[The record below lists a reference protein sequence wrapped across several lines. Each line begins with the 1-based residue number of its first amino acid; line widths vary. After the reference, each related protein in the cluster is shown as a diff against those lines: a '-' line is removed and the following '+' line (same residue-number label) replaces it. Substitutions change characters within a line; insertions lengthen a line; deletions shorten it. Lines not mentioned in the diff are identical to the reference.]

1 MTAGIFN
8 YHRGETMI
16 DKVRRYGGSA
26 VTIFGILLL
35 CSGWHTPSAY
45 GADSYSF
52 GVVPQYD
59 QRQMFAT
66 WKPILDELENRTGLF
81 FKLVFTPTI
90 PAFEKEFLK
99 GAYDFVYLNPYHL
112 LRANKSAGYYPIV
125 RDRAKLRGI
134 LVARK
139 DSPIKSPS
147 ELNGKSIV
155 FPAPNSMGASLL
167 MRADLSNL
175 FHVRFTPLYV
185 TSHDSVYLH
194 VAKGL
199 AEAGGGVEKTL
210 QEQEPAVKDAL
221 KVIYETR
228 PIPSHPVASH
238 PRVAASV
245 VEKVRRGFIEMEST
259 PGGRELLSKIPMN
272 HPVSTALK
280 DYSPMMKWGLDAFWV
295 KE

>member
-1 MTAGIFN
+1 MMHKICN
-8 YHRGETMI
+8 Y
-16 DKVRRYGGSA
+16 KAA
-26 VTIFGILLL
+26 VTMLLL
-35 CSGWHTPSAY
+35 LALFQVWHAPTAS
-45 GADSYSF
+45 GADAYSF

-66 WKPILDELENRTGLF
+66 WKPVLNELEKRTGLSF
-81 FKLVFTPTI
+81 RLVPTPAI

-99 GAYDFVYLNPYHL
+99 GSYDFVYLNPYHL
-112 LRANKSAGYYPIV
+112 IRANKSAGYLPLV
-125 RDRAKLRGI
+125 RDRGDLRGI

-139 DSPIKSPS
+139 DSAIKSPS
-147 ELNGKSIV
+147 ELNGKTIV

-167 MRADLSNL
+167 MRADLTNL
-175 FHVRFTPLYV
+175 FHLRFTPLYV

-210 QEQEPAVKDAL
+210 LEQEGVVKDAL

-228 PIPSHPVASH
+228 PMPSHPVASH
-238 PRVAASV
+238 PRVPASV
-245 VEKVRRGFIEMEST
+245 SEKVRRAFMEMEAT
-259 PGGRELLSKIPMN
+259 PGGRELLAKIPMK
-272 HPVSTALK
+272 HPVATALK
-280 DYSPMMKWGLDAFWV
+280 DYAPMMKWGLDDFWV

>member
-1 MTAGIFN
+1 MLPRVINNRT
-8 YHRGETMI
+8 
-16 DKVRRYGGSA
+16 A
-26 VTIFGILLL
+26 VTLFIIFVLFQM
-35 CSGWHTPSAY
+35 WHTPVAS
-45 GADSYSF
+45 GADTYTF
-52 GVVPQYD
+52 GIVPQYD

-66 WKPILDELENRTGLF
+66 WKPILNELEKRTGLSF
-81 FKLVFTPTI
+81 RLVPTPTI

-99 GAYDFVYLNPYHL
+99 GGYDFVYLNPYHL
-112 LRANKSAGYYPIV
+112 VKANKAAGYIPFV
-125 RDRAKLRGI
+125 RDRNDLRGI

-147 ELNGKSIV
+147 ELNGKTLV

-175 FHVRFTPLYV
+175 FHIKFKALYV

-210 QEQEPAVKDAL
+210 QEQEGAVKDAL

-228 PIPSHPVASH
+228 PMPSHPVASH
-238 PRVAASV
+238 PRIPNAV
-245 VEKVRRGFIEMEST
+245 VEKVRKAFIEMETT
-259 PGGRELLSKIPMN
+259 PGGRELLAKIPMK
-272 HPVSTALK
+272 HPVAAAMK
-280 DYSPMMKWGLDAFWV
+280 EYAPMMKWGLDTFWV

>member
-1 MTAGIFN
+1 MINKACNYGATVAIFC
-8 YHRGETMI
+8 
-16 DKVRRYGGSA
+16 
-26 VTIFGILLL
+26 IFALFH
-35 CSGWHTPSAY
+35 GWHAPSAR
-45 GADSYSF
+45 GAEVYTV

-66 WKPILDELENRTGLF
+66 WKPILNELEKRTGLS
-81 FKLVFTPTI
+81 FKLVPAPTI

-112 LRANKSAGYYPIV
+112 LKANKSAGYLPII
-125 RDRAKLRGI
+125 RDRADIRGI
-134 LVARK
+134 LVVRK
-139 DSPIKSPS
+139 DSPVKSPS
-147 ELNGKSIV
+147 ELHGKTVV

-167 MRADLSNL
+167 MRADLSNV
-175 FHVRFTPLYV
+175 FHIQFAPLYV

-210 QEQEPAVKDAL
+210 QEQEGAIKDAL

-228 PIPSHPVASH
+228 PIPSHPVATH
-238 PRVAASV
+238 PRVPASV
-245 VEKVRRGFIEMEST
+245 AEKVRRAFIEMGAA
-259 PGGRELLSKIPMN
+259 PGGRELLAKIPMK
-272 HPVSTALK
+272 HPVPASLQ
-280 DYSPMMKWGLDAFWV
+280 DYAPMMKWGLDAFWV